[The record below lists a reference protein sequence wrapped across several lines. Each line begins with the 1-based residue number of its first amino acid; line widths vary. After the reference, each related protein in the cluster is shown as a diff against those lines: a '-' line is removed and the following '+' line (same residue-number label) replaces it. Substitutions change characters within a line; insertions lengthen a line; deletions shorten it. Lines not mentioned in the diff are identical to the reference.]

1 MPVTIEEMESTNRR
15 LFVAIGV
22 VILVGCLCLCL
33 IGFGVGGY
41 FWNLSSG
48 ETVTNLPVP
57 TLMQQKSANPTQT
70 TPKNPNSTSPPTEHS
85 LQSGNTTATPGMTGP
100 SPGSNL
106 PADVSNQM
114 DKIQEQ
120 VIELRGLASTGPVR
134 RSLLTQEELRQ
145 HVVND
150 FLKDYTQAESQ
161 KDALVLAAL
170 GLLTPDF
177 DLYDFYVELYSEQ
190 IAGFYDDETNEMYV
204 IQGEGFLGPER
215 LTYSHE
221 YTHALQ
227 DQHYGTQDGLG
238 CNDDVWEQDS
248 EGCAALQALIEG
260 DASFLEITWLINDA
274 TRQDRREIEQF
285 ITNLESPVFNS
296 APSFMQEDFLFP
308 YSFGQLFVEH
318 LYKQG
323 GWDSVDQAYHNQP
336 VSTEQILHP
345 DRYPADRPVPVDLP
359 DMIPALGGGWREID
373 RGAMGEWNTFLI
385 LAEGLDPTSRLETQ
399 EAQTASEGWG
409 GDAYVVYYND
419 QKRATVLVLR
429 TIWDSAHEADEFGQ
443 AFEKYASARFNIPAS
458 PQSGLKIWDSPDS
471 SNLFR
476 KIGEQTTWIMAPDS
490 STAQAIYDT
499 LVTP

>member
-1 MPVTIEEMESTNRR
+1 MESTNRR
-15 LFVAIGV
+15 LFIAIGV

-41 FWNLSSG
+41 FWNLISG
-48 ETVTNLPVP
+48 DTVTNLPVP
-57 TLMQQKSANPTQT
+57 TSMQQESAIPMQA
-70 TPKNPNSTSPPTEHS
+70 TPKTPHPTSTPTELS
-85 LQSGNTTATPGMTGP
+85 SQSGNMTATPGITAP

-106 PADVSNQM
+106 PADISNQM

-120 VIELRGLASTGPVR
+120 VIELRGLASTGPVT
-134 RSLLTQEELRQ
+134 RSLLTQEGLRE

-161 KDALVLAAL
+161 EDALVLATL
-170 GLLTPDF
+170 GLLAPDF

-190 IAGFYDDETNEMYV
+190 VAGFYNDETNEMYV
-204 IQGEGFLGPER
+204 IQGEGFQGPER

-238 CNDDVWEQDS
+238 CNDDAWEQDS

-260 DASFLEITWLINDA
+260 DATLLEITWLINDA

-285 ITNLESPVFNS
+285 YTNLESPVFDS

-308 YSFGQLFVEH
+308 YSYGQLFVEH

-323 GWDSVDQAYHNQP
+323 GWDAVDQAYHNQP

-345 DRYPADRPVPVDLP
+345 DRYPTDKPVPVDLP
-359 DMIPALGGGWREID
+359 DMTSALGDDWREID
-373 RGAMGEWNTFLI
+373 RGAMGEWYTYLI
-385 LAEGLDPTSRLETQ
+385 LAEGLDQATRLKTS

-419 QKRATVLVLR
+419 QINATALVLQ
-429 TIWDSAHEADEFGQ
+429 TNWDSAREADEFSQ
-443 AFEKYASARFNIPAS
+443 AFEKYASARFDTLAS
-458 PQSGLKIWDSPDS
+458 TQADLKIWDSPDS

-476 KIGEQTTWIMAPDS
+476 KNGEQTTWILAPDS
-490 STAQAIYDT
+490 STAQAIYNT

>member
-1 MPVTIEEMESTNRR
+1 MESTNRR
-15 LFVAIGV
+15 LIIAIGV

-33 IGFGVGGY
+33 ISLVVGGY
-41 FWNLSSG
+41 FWKFISG
-48 ETVTNLPVP
+48 DIVTNLPIP
-57 TLMQQKSANPTQT
+57 TSMQQETAIPTQS
-70 TPKNPNSTSPPTEHS
+70 TPKTPNPTSPPTEFS
-85 LQSGNTTATPGMTGP
+85 SQSRNMTATPGITAP

-106 PADVSNQM
+106 PADISNQM

-120 VIELRGLASTGPVR
+120 VIELRGLASTGPVT
-134 RSLLTQEELRQ
+134 RSLLTQEGLRE
-145 HVVND
+145 HVVTD
-150 FLKDYTQAESQ
+150 FLKDYTQTESFE
-161 KDALVLAAL
+161 DALVLTTL
-170 GLLTPDF
+170 GLLPPDF
-177 DLYDFYVELYSEQ
+177 DLYGFYVEIYSEQ

-204 IQGEGFLGPER
+204 IQGEGFQGPER

-227 DQHYGTQDGLG
+227 DQNFGTQDGLG
-238 CNDDVWEQDS
+238 CNDDAWEQDS

-260 DASFLEITWLINDA
+260 DATLLEITWLIKDA

-285 ITNLESPVFNS
+285 YVNLDSPVFDS
-296 APSFMQEDFLFP
+296 APAFMREDFLFP
-308 YSFGQLFVEH
+308 YSYGQLFVEH

-359 DMIPALGGGWREID
+359 DLTPALGDGWREID
-373 RGAMGEWNTFLI
+373 RGAMGEWYTYLI
-385 LAEGLDPTSRLETQ
+385 LAEGLDPARRLKQ
-399 EAQTASEGWG
+399 LEAQTASEGWG

-419 QKRATVLVLR
+419 QIKATALILQS
-429 TIWDSAHEADEFGQ
+429 IWDSAREADEFSQ
-443 AFEKYASARFNIPAS
+443 AFEKYASARFDTPTGTQAS
-458 PQSGLKIWDSPDS
+458 LKIWDSPDS

-476 KIGEQTTWIMAPDS
+476 KNGVETTWILAPDS

-499 LVTP
+499 LVSH

>member
-85 LQSGNTTATPGMTGP
+85 LQSGNTTATPGMTAP

-204 IQGEGFLGPER
+204 IQGEGFLGP
-215 LTYSHE
+215 
-221 YTHALQ
+221 
-227 DQHYGTQDGLG
+227 
-238 CNDDVWEQDS
+238 
-248 EGCAALQALIEG
+248 
-260 DASFLEITWLINDA
+260 
-274 TRQDRREIEQF
+274 
-285 ITNLESPVFNS
+285 
-296 APSFMQEDFLFP
+296 
-308 YSFGQLFVEH
+308 
-318 LYKQG
+318 
-323 GWDSVDQAYHNQP
+323 
-336 VSTEQILHP
+336 
-345 DRYPADRPVPVDLP
+345 
-359 DMIPALGGGWREID
+359 
-373 RGAMGEWNTFLI
+373 
-385 LAEGLDPTSRLETQ
+385 
-399 EAQTASEGWG
+399 
-409 GDAYVVYYND
+409 
-419 QKRATVLVLR
+419 
-429 TIWDSAHEADEFGQ
+429 
-443 AFEKYASARFNIPAS
+443 
-458 PQSGLKIWDSPDS
+458 
-471 SNLFR
+471 
-476 KIGEQTTWIMAPDS
+476 
-490 STAQAIYDT
+490 
-499 LVTP
+499 